1 MQTLGALDASPRGR
15 TGVIFWDILDHHG
28 VNRKRCCVLVSDRC
42 CNSSGVKMLPVVVF
56 TLVLAKWLA
65 MQRHHHHLVLRHRR
79 REYSRRIN
87 QSGACSSSDVI
98 MSRGRKSQTTMEDK
112 LIEVV
117 CGYLELYDTTTFFF
131 KNRNRFCNETG
142 APWQK
147 PPPPPHDTNSCLLCS
162 EFCAQMKR
170 ISRANEASKL
180 KMFRHPTTHE

>member
-1 MQTLGALDASPRGR
+1 MFLFR
-15 TGVIFWDILDHHG
+15 TGAAIL
-28 VNRKRCCVLVSDRC
+28 V
-42 CNSSGVKMLPVVVF
+42 GVKMLPVVVF

-117 CGYLELYDTTTFFF
+117 CGYLELYDTTTFFS
-131 KNRNRFCNETG
+131 KTG
-142 APWQK
+142 IDFATRLELPGRS
-147 PPPPPHDTNSCLLCS
+147 PPPPMT
-162 EFCAQMKR
+162 R
-170 ISRANEASKL
+170 ILVCCVVNLACK
-180 KMFRHPTTHE
+180 